1 MNTKTLKIT
10 EIKPYEKNPRFND
23 NAVAA
28 VKESIEQC
36 GYISPIIVDEN
47 NVVLAGHTRLKAVK
61 ELGWTQVEVIV
72 KDNLTDEQKKKYRIL
87 DNKTSEY
94 ATWDY
99 ELLAQELE
107 GLDFGDFDFDWGIPE
122 QEKEVEEDNYDID
135 TKLQD
140 IKEPNAKLGDIY
152 QLGNHRL
159 MCGDS
164 TNPLDVQELMDDEYA
179 DLLLTDPPYNVDYE
193 GSDGQKIE
201 NDKMEDLSFRAFL
214 VQAFQNAD
222 EYMKTGASFY
232 IWHAD
237 SEGYNFRGACH
248 DIGWK
253 VRQCLIWVKNSF
265 TFGRQDYKWQH
276 EPCLY
281 GWKEGSAHYFI
292 DEYNHPTIIEQ
303 EINLDK
309 LKKEELKKIIEDI
322 IYTDTPT
329 TIIRENKPLKNDLHP
344 TMKPIKLLSY
354 LLKNSSERGEL
365 VMDLFA
371 GSGSTMIA
379 CEQLGRTCYSMEYD
393 PKYVDVIIDRWEQLT
408 GKKAKLIK
416 ENKNVRKSQS

>member
-1 MNTKTLKIT
+1 MNTITLKIT
-10 EIKPYEKNPRFND
+10 KIHPYEKNPRIND
-23 NAVAA
+23 NAVEA
-28 VKESIEQC
+28 VKESIKQC

-47 NVVLAGHTRLKAVK
+47 NVVLAGHTRLKAIK
-61 ELGWTQVEVIV
+61 ELGWKEVEVIR
-72 KDNLTDEQKKKYRIL
+72 KDNLTEEQKRKYRIL

-94 ATWDY
+94 AEWDY
-99 ELLAQELE
+99 ELLKGELE
-107 GLDFGDFDFDWGIPE
+107 GLDFNGFDFEWGIVEDEP
-122 QEKEVEEDNYDID
+122 EVEEDDYDID
-135 TKLQD
+135 KKLEE
-140 IKEPNAKLGDIY
+140 IKEPQAKLGDVY

-164 TNPLDVQELMDDEYA
+164 TNPVDVDELMNGEYA

-201 NDKMEDLSFRAFL
+201 NDKMEDASFRQFL

-222 EYMKTGASFY
+222 TALKNGGGFY

-292 DEYNHPTIIEQ
+292 EEYNHPTIIEQ

-309 LKKEELKKIIEDI
+309 LKKDDLKKILEDI
-322 IYTDTPT
+322 MYSDTPS

-344 TMKPIKLLSY
+344 TMKPIKLLAY
-354 LLKNSSERGEL
+354 LLKNSSERGQKIL
-365 VMDLFA
+365 DLFG

-379 CEQLGRTCYSMEYD
+379 CEQLNRQCYMMEYD
-393 PKYVDVIIDRWEQLT
+393 PKYVDVIINRWEEYT
-408 GKKAKLIK
+408 GKKATKINERRTK
-416 ENKNVRKSQS
+416 

>member
-1 MNTKTLKIT
+1 MNTITRKIT
-10 EIKPYEKNPRFND
+10 EIHPYEKNPRLNN
-23 NAVAA
+23 NAVEA
-28 VKESIEQC
+28 VKESIKQC

-47 NVVLAGHTRLKAVK
+47 NVVLAGHTRLKAIK
-61 ELGWTQVEVIV
+61 ELGWKEVEVIR
-72 KDNLTDEQKKKYRIL
+72 KDNLTEEQKRKYRIL

-94 ATWDY
+94 AEWDY
-99 ELLAQELE
+99 ELLKGELE
-107 GLDFGDFDFDWGIPE
+107 GLDFNGFDFEWGIVE
-122 QEKEVEEDNYDID
+122 DELESEEDDYDID
-135 TKLQD
+135 KKLEE
-140 IKEPNAKLGDIY
+140 IKEPQAKLGDVY

-164 TNPLDVQELMDDEYA
+164 TNPVDVDELMNGEYA

-201 NDKMEDLSFRAFL
+201 NDKMEDASFRQFL

-222 EYMKTGASFY
+222 TALKNGGGFY

-237 SEGYNFRGACH
+237 TEGYNFRGACH

-265 TFGRQDYKWQH
+265 TFGRQDYKRQH

-292 DEYNHPTIIEQ
+292 EEYNHPTIIEQ

-309 LKKEELKKIIEDI
+309 LKKDDLKKILEDI
-322 IYTDTPT
+322 MYTDTPS

-344 TMKPIKLLSY
+344 TMKPIKLLAY
-354 LLKNSSERGEL
+354 LLKNSSERGQKIL
-365 VMDLFA
+365 DLFG

-379 CEQLGRTCYSMEYD
+379 CEQLNRQCYMMEYD
-393 PKYVDVIIDRWEQLT
+393 PKYVDVINRWEEFT
-408 GKKAKLIK
+408 GKKATKINERRTK
-416 ENKNVRKSQS
+416 

>member
-1 MNTKTLKIT
+1 MNTITLKIT
-10 EIKPYEKNPRFND
+10 EIHPYEKNPRLND
-23 NAVAA
+23 NAVEA
-28 VKESIEQC
+28 VKESIKQC

-47 NVVLAGHTRLKAVK
+47 NVVLAGHTRLKAIK
-61 ELGWTQVEVIV
+61 ELGWKEVEVIR
-72 KDNLTDEQKKKYRIL
+72 KDNLTEEQKKKYRIL

-94 ATWDY
+94 AEWDY
-99 ELLAQELE
+99 ELLKGELE
-107 GLDFGDFDFDWGIPE
+107 GLDFNGFDFEWGIVEDEPE
-122 QEKEVEEDNYDID
+122 AKEDDYDID
-135 TKLQD
+135 KKLEE
-140 IKEPNAKLGDIY
+140 IKEPQAKLGDVY

-164 TNPLDVQELMDDEYA
+164 TNPVDVDELMNGEYA

-201 NDKMEDLSFRAFL
+201 NDKMADPAFRQFL

-222 EYMKTGASFY
+222 TALKNGGGFY

-292 DEYNHPTIIEQ
+292 EEYNHPTIIEQ

-309 LKKEELKKIIEDI
+309 LKKDDLKKILEDI
-322 IYTDTPT
+322 MYSDTPS

-344 TMKPIKLLSY
+344 TMKPIKLLAY
-354 LLKNSSERGEL
+354 LLKNSSERGQKIL
-365 VMDLFA
+365 DLFG
-371 GSGSTMIA
+371 GSGSTLIA
-379 CEQLGRTCYSMEYD
+379 CEQLNRQCYMMEYD
-393 PKYVDVIIDRWEQLT
+393 PKYVDVIINRWEEYT
-408 GKKAKLIK
+408 GKKATKINERRTK
-416 ENKNVRKSQS
+416 

>member
-1 MNTKTLKIT
+1 MDTITLKIT
-10 EIKPYEKNPRFND
+10 EIHPYEKNPRLND
-23 NAVAA
+23 NAVEA
-28 VKESIEQC
+28 VKESIKQC

-47 NVVLAGHTRLKAVK
+47 NVVLAGHTRLKAIK
-61 ELGWTQVEVIV
+61 ELGWKEVEVIR
-72 KDNLTDEQKKKYRIL
+72 KDNLTEEQKKKYRIL

-94 ATWDY
+94 AEWDY
-99 ELLAQELE
+99 ELLKGELE
-107 GLDFGDFDFDWGIPE
+107 GLDFNGFDFEWGIEEDEPE
-122 QEKEVEEDNYDID
+122 AEEDNYDID
-135 TKLQD
+135 KKLEE
-140 IKEPNAKLGDIY
+140 IKEPQAKLGDVY
-152 QLGNHRL
+152 LLGKHRL

-164 TNPLDVQELMDDEYA
+164 TNPVDVDELMNGEYA

-201 NDKMEDLSFRAFL
+201 NDKMEDASFRQFL

-222 EYMKTGASFY
+222 GAMRTGAGFY

-292 DEYNHPTIIEQ
+292 EEYNHPTIIEQ

-322 IYTDTPT
+322 IYSDTPT

-344 TMKPIKLLSY
+344 TMKPIKLLAY
-354 LLKNSSERGEL
+354 LLKNSSERGQKIL
-365 VMDLFA
+365 DLFG
-371 GSGSTMIA
+371 GSGSTLIA
-379 CEQLGRTCYSMEYD
+379 CEQLDRQCYMMEYD
-393 PKYVDVIIDRWEQLT
+393 PKYVDVIINRWEEYT
-408 GKKAKLIK
+408 GKKATKINERGTK
-416 ENKNVRKSQS
+416 